1 MKKQD
6 KPNRFALTLLF
17 SAIVFI
23 TMFITMII
31 VAVIFM
37 ILIRLGVFTT
47 VDFVPS
53 ADNII
58 LLIALTSVIIGT
70 GLSLITSKIPLKPTN
85 RIINGMNRLA
95 QGDFSARIDLGN
107 LAVGKEVADSF
118 NTMASELEKTENL
131 RAEFINNF
139 SHEFK
144 TPIVSIAGFAKL
156 LRKGNLNEEQKSEY
170 LAVIEEESL
179 RLAHIATNILNLTK
193 VENQEILTDVT
204 KFNLSE
210 QLRTCILMLEEKWS
224 AKNLDIVI
232 NFDEYDIS
240 ANEDLLKQVWINL
253 IDNAVKFTPENGMI
267 ELTVMRVAD
276 ELEVRIF
283 NSDSFIAEEST
294 DKIFNK
300 FYQTDESHSSQGNGI
315 GLAIAKKITE
325 LHKGKIEVESDEEGT
340 YFTVSLPV

>member
-253 IDNAVKFTPENGMI
+253 IDNAVKFTPENGTI
-267 ELTVMRVAD
+267 ELSVFRLPET
-276 ELEVRIF
+276 LEVRIF
-283 NSDSFIAEEST
+283 NSGSFIAEESA

-300 FYQTDESHSSQGNGI
+300 FYQADESHSSQGNGI